1 MAELELTKNK
11 KRRKPLGT
19 AAVMAIGFLAII
31 TVGALLLMLPISSAS
46 GEFTSPLTAAFTA
59 VSATCV
65 TGLVVVESG
74 LYWSLFGKIVIILLI
89 QIGGLGFMTMA
100 VLLSVVVR
108 RRLSPRDRMLVAASY
123 GINDYGGITALVKR
137 ILLGTLA
144 IEGTGALLL
153 SFRFIPDYGFVKG
166 LGYSIFH
173 SVSGF
178 CNAGFD
184 ILGNGD
190 SLGTYSD
197 DPLICIT
204 IMLLIILGGIGFPV
218 WNEFIGRKKGQR
230 FSVYTKFVLILTAI
244 YIVGGAFF
252 VALIEWN
259 NPETLGSM
267 SFGEK
272 ILNAFFQSVTWRTA
286 GFITFDNAP
295 LSDGTKLL
303 GCFIMFSGG
312 ASASTAGGVKLATIG
327 VIALA
332 SYTVAV
338 GRRDINFMR
347 RRIPL
352 EAVLQALALVVIQL
366 ILTVTATLICISA
379 CSGMDISAIDL
390 LYEVVSAGATVGL
403 TAGLTPSLPTAA
415 KIVLMFMMY
424 FGRVGILT
432 VTCSLM
438 GRGSESKSALT
449 YPDVNILIG

>member
-1 MAELELTKNK
+1 M
-11 KRRKPLGT
+11 GT
-19 AAVMAIGFLAII
+19 ATVMAIGFLAII
-31 TVGALLLMLPISSAS
+31 AIGFILLMLPISSAS
-46 GEFTSPLTAAFTA
+46 GEFTSPLTALFTA

-74 LYWSLFGKIVIILLI
+74 LYWSLFGKIVIIVLI

-100 VLLSVVVR
+100 VLLSVIIR
-108 RRLSPRDRMLVAASY
+108 RGLSPRDRMLVAASY
-123 GINDYGGITALVKR
+123 GINDFGGINVLVRR
-137 ILLGTLA
+137 ILLGTLC

-153 SFRFIPDYGFVKG
+153 SMRFIPDYGFLKG
-166 LGYSIFH
+166 IAYSVFH
-173 SVSGF
+173 SISGF

-197 DPLICIT
+197 DPIVCIT
-204 IMLLIILGGIGFPV
+204 VMLLIILGGIGFPV

-230 FSVYTKFVLILTAI
+230 FSVYTKFVLMLTAI
-244 YIVGGAFF
+244 YIVGGAFLI
-252 VALIEWN
+252 ALLEWN

-272 ILNAFFQSVTWRTA
+272 ILNAFFESVTWRTA

-303 GCFIMFSGG
+303 GCFIMFTGG

-327 VIALA
+327 IIALA

-338 GRRDINFMR
+338 GRSDINFMR
-347 RRIPL
+347 RRIPF
-352 EAVLQALALVVIQL
+352 EAVMQALALVVIQL
-366 ILTVTATLICISA
+366 VLTVTATLICISV

-403 TAGLTPSLPTAA
+403 TAGLTPSLPVAA

-432 VTCSLM
+432 ITCSLM
-438 GRGSESKSALT
+438 GRGANSRAALT
-449 YPDVNILIG
+449 YPDANILIG